1 MDTEK
6 LKIEIEEQRNLLNT
20 DRLDVSFG
28 EIMGMYERKEI
39 VIKPAFQ
46 RYFRWNKEQ
55 RTRFI
60 ESILLGIPIPPIFVA
75 EDGNGVWEL
84 VDGLQRISTVLSFF
98 GVLSSEDQG
107 IREKNN
113 WALTEGEKVQ
123 ALEGFTYETIPNQF
137 RLNIKR
143 ATCRVEILRSNSA
156 YDMRFEL
163 FNRLNT
169 GGSPLT
175 TQEIRNCIY
184 RDISPKFNDFL
195 KELAANQDFRTLID
209 LSNEQ
214 YEQLYDEELALR
226 FISLYQNLSNVR
238 TSIAQHM
245 TKFMKDA
252 LDNKSFDYARYEKI
266 FSEGFALLKPLGKQI
281 FRQKD
286 GNFATALY
294 DVITIGVAENYD
306 YYKSQP
312 SSVISNK
319 INEVRNDSVLIKFSR
334 RGGNN
339 QKARIIN
346 RLTEAKRIFG
356 NMKNNDH

>member
-1 MDTEK
+1 
-6 LKIEIEEQRNLLNT
+6 
-20 DRLDVSFG
+20 
-28 EIMGMYERKEI
+28 
-39 VIKPAFQ
+39 
-46 RYFRWNKEQ
+46 
-55 RTRFI
+55 
-60 ESILLGIPIPPIFVA
+60 
-75 EDGNGVWEL
+75 
-84 VDGLQRISTVLSFF
+84 
-98 GVLSSEDQG
+98 
-107 IREKNN
+107 
-113 WALTEGEKVQ
+113 
-123 ALEGFTYETIPNQF
+123 
-137 RLNIKR
+137 
-143 ATCRVEILRSNSA
+143 
-156 YDMRFEL
+156 MRFEL

-195 KELAANQDFRTLID
+195 KQLATNQDFRALID

-252 LDNKSFDYARYEKI
+252 LDNKSFDYARYGKI
-266 FSEGFALLKPLGKQI
+266 FSEVFALLKPLGKQI

-356 NMKNNDH
+356 TSKNNDH